1 MCQMCAAEGQQL
13 HGPSTGGCS
22 RRWIGL
28 VGQGE
33 LLGLVPKV
41 WGLGVVHAV
50 GWAHREP
57 SAVGMWG
64 CTSGL
69 RVVGGVVIGCD
80 GGCAEEGG

>member
-41 WGLGVVHAV
+41 WGLGVVHPV

-57 SAVGMWG
+57 WVCGAAPLG
-64 CTSGL
+64 CVL
-69 RVVGGVVIGCD
+69 
-80 GGCAEEGG
+80 